1 MKKHYEAPI
10 AEKLLF
16 NYQDNV
22 VAASGSNV
30 KDGRSP
36 DHPSYNACFTGNTS
50 DVSYNNSTP
59 CTPNGINN

>member
-30 KDGRSP
+30 KDGRGP
-36 DHPSYNACFTGNTS
+36 EHPSYNACFTHNTS
-50 DVSYNNSTP
+50 DVSEHNSSP
-59 CTPNGINN
+59 CNGNPK